1 MIPRLMK
8 LMRGNMKKQNNK
20 GFTLIELLV
29 VVAIIGILAAVGTVA
44 YSGYTSAAKKSVI
57 KNNHAAINKFI
68 IAELTMCMVDNDHKV
83 LVLYD
88 DDYLNCYSIFDNDVT
103 KVNAHI
109 LEYVEENYDNV
120 FGKNKT
126 LANRGTMH
134 NSLCRQSGL
143 SANSLHEVGTH
154 TLAVI
159 KYNNSDP
166 FFIIDSCIEA
176 GERPLRSETTI
187 NN

>member
-1 MIPRLMK
+1 MK
-8 LMRGNMKKQNNK
+8 RN

-57 KNNHAAINKFI
+57 KNNHAAINKFVV
-68 IAELTMCMVDNDHKV
+68 AELTMCMVDTSHKV

-88 DDYLNCYSIFDNDVT
+88 NDYLNCYSVFDNDVT

-134 NSLCRQSGL
+134 NSLCRESGL
-143 SANSLHEVGTH
+143 SANSLHEIGTH
-154 TLAVI
+154 TLGVI
-159 KYNNSDP
+159 KYNNTDP
-166 FFIIDSCIEA
+166 FFIIDSCVEV
-176 GERPLRSETTI
+176 GEKPLRNQTTI

>member
-1 MIPRLMK
+1 MK
-8 LMRGNMKKQNNK
+8 RN

-57 KNNHAAINKFI
+57 KNNHAAINKFV
-68 IAELTMCMVDNDHKV
+68 IAELTMCMVDTSHKV

-88 DDYLNCYSIFDNDVT
+88 NDYLNCYSVFDNDVT

-134 NSLCRQSGL
+134 NSLCRESGL
-143 SANSLHEVGTH
+143 SANSLHEIGTH
-154 TLAVI
+154 TLGVI
-159 KYNNSDP
+159 KYNNTDP
-166 FFIIDSCIEA
+166 FFIIDSCVEV
-176 GERPLRSETTI
+176 GEKPLRNQTTI

>member
-1 MIPRLMK
+1 
-8 LMRGNMKKQNNK
+8 MKKDNK

-44 YSGYTSAAKKSVI
+44 YNGYTTAAKKSVI
-57 KNNHAAINKFI
+57 KNNHGAINKFV
-68 IAELTMCMVDNDHKV
+68 IAELTMCMVDSDKEV
-83 LVLYD
+83 LKLQDSTYIDCYD
-88 DDYLNCYSIFDNDVT
+88 VYGNLDVT

-109 LEYVEENYDNV
+109 LKYVEANYDNV

-134 NSLCRQSGL
+134 NSLCRESGL

-154 TLAVI
+154 TLGVL
-159 KYNNSDP
+159 KYNNMDP
-166 FFIIDSCIEA
+166 FFIIDSCVEA
-176 GERPLRSETTI
+176 GEKPLRNQTTI

>member
-1 MIPRLMK
+1 MK
-8 LMRGNMKKQNNK
+8 RN

-57 KNNHAAINKFI
+57 KKNHAAINKFVV
-68 IAELTMCMVDNDHKV
+68 AELTMCMVNDNHKV

-88 DDYLNCYSIFDNDVT
+88 NDYLNCYSIFDNDVT

-134 NSLCRQSGL
+134 NSLCRESGL
-143 SANSLHEVGTH
+143 SANSLHEIGTH

-159 KYNNSDP
+159 KYNNTDP
-166 FFIIDSCIEA
+166 FFIIDSCVEV
-176 GERPLRSETTI
+176 GEKPLRNQTTI

>member
-1 MIPRLMK
+1 MK
-8 LMRGNMKKQNNK
+8 RN

-57 KNNHAAINKFI
+57 KNNHAAINKFV
-68 IAELTMCMVDNDHKV
+68 IAELTMCMVDDNHKV

-88 DDYLNCYSIFDNDVT
+88 NDYLNCYSVFDNDVT

-143 SANSLHEVGTH
+143 SANSLHEIGTH
-154 TLAVI
+154 TLGVI
-159 KYNNSDP
+159 KYNNTDP
-166 FFIIDSCIEA
+166 FFIIDSCVEV
-176 GERPLRSETTI
+176 GEKPLRNKTTI

>member
-1 MIPRLMK
+1 MK
-8 LMRGNMKKQNNK
+8 RN

-57 KNNHAAINKFI
+57 KNNHAAINKFV
-68 IAELTMCMVDNDHKV
+68 IAELTMCMVDDNHKV

-88 DDYLNCYSIFDNDVT
+88 NDYLNCYSVFDNDVT

-134 NSLCRQSGL
+134 NSLCRESGL
-143 SANSLHEVGTH
+143 SANSLHEIGTH

-159 KYNNSDP
+159 KYNNTDP
-166 FFIIDSCIEA
+166 FFIIDSCVEV
-176 GERPLRSETTI
+176 GEKPLRNQTTI

>member
-1 MIPRLMK
+1 
-8 LMRGNMKKQNNK
+8 MKKQNNK

-68 IAELTMCMVDNDHKV
+68 IAELTMCMVDDNHKV

-103 KVNAHI
+103 KINAHI

-134 NSLCRQSGL
+134 NSLCRESGL

-154 TLAVI
+154 TLGVL

-166 FFIIDSCIEA
+166 FFIIDSCVEA
-176 GERPLRSETTI
+176 GARPLRNQTTI

>member
-1 MIPRLMK
+1 
-8 LMRGNMKKQNNK
+8 MKKRNNK

-57 KNNHAAINKFI
+57 KNNHAAINKFV
-68 IAELTMCMVDNDHKV
+68 IAELTMCMVDDNHKV

-88 DDYLNCYSIFDNDVT
+88 NDYLNCYSVFDNDVT

-143 SANSLHEVGTH
+143 SANSLHEIGTH
-154 TLAVI
+154 TLGVI
-159 KYNNSDP
+159 KYNNTDP
-166 FFIIDSCIEA
+166 FFIIDSCVEV
-176 GERPLRSETTI
+176 GEKPLRNQTTI

>member
-1 MIPRLMK
+1 MK
-8 LMRGNMKKQNNK
+8 RN

-57 KNNHAAINKFI
+57 KNNHAAINKFV
-68 IAELTMCMVDNDHKV
+68 IAELTMCMVDDNHKV
-83 LVLYD
+83 LVLKD
-88 DDYLNCYSIFDNDVT
+88 NDYLNCYSVSNLDLT

-126 LANRGTMH
+126 LANRGQMH

-143 SANSLHEVGTH
+143 SANALHEVGTH
-154 TLAVI
+154 TLAI
-159 KYNNSDP
+159 MKYNWSDP
-166 FFIIDSCIEA
+166 WFQIDSCVEV
-176 GERPLRSETTI
+176 GERPLRNKTTI

>member
-1 MIPRLMK
+1 MK
-8 LMRGNMKKQNNK
+8 RN

-57 KNNHAAINKFI
+57 KNNHAAINKFV
-68 IAELTMCMVDNDHKV
+68 IAELTMCMVDDNHKV

-88 DDYLNCYSIFDNDVT
+88 NDYLNCYSVFDNDVT

-109 LEYVEENYDNV
+109 LEYVEANYDNV

-143 SANSLHEVGTH
+143 SANSLHEIGTH
-154 TLAVI
+154 TLGVI
-159 KYNNSDP
+159 KYNNTDP
-166 FFIIDSCIEA
+166 FFIIDSCVEV
-176 GERPLRSETTI
+176 GEKPLRNQTTI

>member
-1 MIPRLMK
+1 MK
-8 LMRGNMKKQNNK
+8 RN

-57 KNNHAAINKFI
+57 KNNHAAINKFVL
-68 IAELTMCMVDNDHKV
+68 AELTMCMVDNNHKV

-103 KVNAHI
+103 KINAHI

-134 NSLCRQSGL
+134 NSLCKESGL

-154 TLAVI
+154 TLGVM

-166 FFIIDSCIEA
+166 FFIIDSCVEA
-176 GERPLRSETTI
+176 GAKPLRNQTTI

>member
-1 MIPRLMK
+1 MINHVRI
-8 LMRGNMKKQNNK
+8 RNIK

-57 KNNHAAINKFI
+57 KNNHAAINKFV
-68 IAELTMCMVDNDHKV
+68 IAELTMCMVDDNHKV

-88 DDYLNCYSIFDNDVT
+88 NDYLNCYSVFDNDVT

-154 TLAVI
+154 TLGVM
-159 KYNNSDP
+159 KYNNMDP
-166 FFIIDSCIEA
+166 FFIIDSCVEV
-176 GERPLRSETTI
+176 GEKPLRNKTII

>member
-1 MIPRLMK
+1 
-8 LMRGNMKKQNNK
+8 MKKQNNK

-57 KNNHAAINKFI
+57 KNNHAAINKFV
-68 IAELTMCMVDNDHKV
+68 IAELTMCMVDDSHKV

-88 DDYLNCYSIFDNDVT
+88 DDYLNCYSVSNLDLA

-120 FGKNKT
+120 FGKNKA
-126 LANRGTMH
+126 LANRGQMH
-134 NSLCRQSGL
+134 NSLCRESGL
-143 SANSLHEVGTH
+143 SDNALHEVGTH
-154 TLAVI
+154 TLAI
-159 KYNNSDP
+159 MKYNWSEP
-166 FFIIDSCIEA
+166 WFQIDSCVEV
-176 GERPLRSETTI
+176 GKKPLRSKTTI
-187 NN
+187 DN

>member
-1 MIPRLMK
+1 MK
-8 LMRGNMKKQNNK
+8 RN

-57 KNNHAAINKFI
+57 KNNHAAINKFV
-68 IAELTMCMVDNDHKV
+68 IAELTMCMVDDNHKV

-88 DDYLNCYSIFDNDVT
+88 NDYLNCYSVFDNDVT

-143 SANSLHEVGTH
+143 SANSLHEIGTH
-154 TLAVI
+154 TLGVI
-159 KYNNSDP
+159 KYNNTEP
-166 FFIIDSCIEA
+166 FFIIDSCVEV
-176 GERPLRSETTI
+176 GEKPLRNQTTI

>member
-1 MIPRLMK
+1 MK
-8 LMRGNMKKQNNK
+8 RN

-57 KNNHAAINKFI
+57 KNNHAAINKFV
-68 IAELTMCMVDNDHKV
+68 IAELTMCMVDDNHKV

-88 DDYLNCYSIFDNDVT
+88 NDYLNCYSVFDNDVT

-134 NSLCRQSGL
+134 NSLCRESGL
-143 SANSLHEVGTH
+143 SANSCLLYT
-154 TLAVI
+154 
-159 KYNNSDP
+159 SDAA
-166 FFIIDSCIEA
+166 DE
-176 GERPLRSETTI
+176 
-187 NN
+187 

>member
-1 MIPRLMK
+1 
-8 LMRGNMKKQNNK
+8 MKKQNNK

-57 KNNHAAINKFI
+57 KNNHAAINKFVL
-68 IAELTMCMVDNDHKV
+68 AELTMCMVNDNHKV

-88 DDYLNCYSIFDNDVT
+88 NDYLNCYSIFDNDVT
-103 KVNAHI
+103 KINAHL

-120 FGKNKT
+120 FGKDKT
-126 LANRGTMH
+126 LANRGQMH

-154 TLAVI
+154 TLAVM

-166 FFIIDSCIEA
+166 FFIIDSCVEE
-176 GERPLRSETTI
+176 GKKPLRNKTTI

>member
-1 MIPRLMK
+1 MK
-8 LMRGNMKKQNNK
+8 RN

-57 KNNHAAINKFI
+57 KNNHAAINKFV
-68 IAELTMCMVDNDHKV
+68 IAELTMCMVDDNHKV

-88 DDYLNCYSIFDNDVT
+88 NDYLNCYSVFDNDVT

-109 LEYVEENYDNV
+109 LEYVEANYDNV

-143 SANSLHEVGTH
+143 SANSLHEIGTH
-154 TLAVI
+154 TLGVI
-159 KYNNSDP
+159 KYNNTDP
-166 FFIIDSCIEA
+166 FFIIDSCVEV
-176 GERPLRSETTI
+176 GEKPLRNKTTI

>member
-1 MIPRLMK
+1 
-8 LMRGNMKKQNNK
+8 MKKNNK

-44 YSGYTSAAKKSVI
+44 YNGYTTAAKKSVI
-57 KNNHAAINKFI
+57 KNNHAAINKFV
-68 IAELTMCMVDNDHKV
+68 IAELTMCMVDDNHKV

-88 DDYLNCYSIFDNDVT
+88 NDYLNCYSVFDNDVT

-134 NSLCRQSGL
+134 NSLCKQSGL
-143 SANSLHEVGTH
+143 SSNALHEVGTH
-154 TLAVI
+154 TLAIV

-166 FFIIDSCIEA
+166 FFIIDSCVEA
-176 GERPLRSETTI
+176 GEKPLRNQTTI

>member
-1 MIPRLMK
+1 
-8 LMRGNMKKQNNK
+8 MKKQNNK

-57 KNNHAAINKFI
+57 KNNHAAINKFVL
-68 IAELTMCMVDNDHKV
+68 AELTMCMVNNNHKV

-103 KVNAHI
+103 KINAHI

-120 FGKNKT
+120 FGKDKT
-126 LANRGTMH
+126 LANRGQMH
-134 NSLCRQSGL
+134 NSLCRESGL
-143 SANSLHEVGTH
+143 SSNSLHEVGTH
-154 TLAVI
+154 TLAVM

-166 FFIIDSCIEA
+166 FFIIDSCVEE
-176 GERPLRSETTI
+176 GKKPLRNKTTI

>member
-1 MIPRLMK
+1 MK
-8 LMRGNMKKQNNK
+8 RN

-57 KNNHAAINKFI
+57 KNNHAAINKFV
-68 IAELTMCMVDNDHKV
+68 IAELTMCMVDDNHKV

-88 DDYLNCYSIFDNDVT
+88 NDYLNCYSVFDNDVT

-120 FGKNKT
+120 FGKDKT
-126 LANRGTMH
+126 LANRGQMH

-154 TLAVI
+154 TLAVM

-166 FFIIDSCIEA
+166 FFIIDSCVEV
-176 GERPLRSETTI
+176 GEKPLRNQTTI

>member
-1 MIPRLMK
+1 MIR
-8 LMRGNMKKQNNK
+8 N

-57 KNNHAAINKFI
+57 KNNHAAINKFV
-68 IAELTMCMVDNDHKV
+68 IAELTMCMVDDNHKV

-88 DDYLNCYSIFDNDVT
+88 NDYLNCYSVFDNDVT

-134 NSLCRQSGL
+134 NSLCRESGL
-143 SANSLHEVGTH
+143 SANSLHEIGTH

-159 KYNNSDP
+159 KYNNTDP
-166 FFIIDSCIEA
+166 FFIIDSCVEV
-176 GERPLRSETTI
+176 GEKPLRNQTTI

>member
-1 MIPRLMK
+1 
-8 LMRGNMKKQNNK
+8 MKKQNNK

-44 YSGYTSAAKKSVI
+44 YNGYTSAAKKSVI

-68 IAELTMCMVDNDHKV
+68 IAELTMCMVDDNHKV

-103 KVNAHI
+103 KINAHI

-134 NSLCRQSGL
+134 NSLCRESGL

-154 TLAVI
+154 TLGVM

-166 FFIIDSCIEA
+166 FFIIDSCVEA
-176 GERPLRSETTI
+176 GARPLRNQTTI

>member
-1 MIPRLMK
+1 
-8 LMRGNMKKQNNK
+8 MKKQNNK

-57 KNNHAAINKFI
+57 KNNHAAINKFVL
-68 IAELTMCMVDNDHKV
+68 AELTMCMVNDNHKV

-88 DDYLNCYSIFDNDVT
+88 NDYLNCYSIFDNDVT
-103 KVNAHI
+103 KINAHL

-120 FGKNKT
+120 FGKDKT
-126 LANRGTMH
+126 LANRGQMH

-154 TLAVI
+154 TLAVM

-166 FFIIDSCIEA
+166 FFIIDSCVEA
-176 GERPLRSETTI
+176 GMKPLRSKTI
-187 NN
+187 LNN

>member
-1 MIPRLMK
+1 MINHFRI
-8 LMRGNMKKQNNK
+8 RNNK

-57 KNNHAAINKFI
+57 KNNHAAINKFV
-68 IAELTMCMVDNDHKV
+68 IAELTMCMVDDNHKV

-88 DDYLNCYSIFDNDVT
+88 NDYLNCYSVFDNDVT

-143 SANSLHEVGTH
+143 SANSLHEIGTH
-154 TLAVI
+154 TLGVI
-159 KYNNSDP
+159 KYNNTEP
-166 FFIIDSCIEA
+166 FFIIDSCVEV
-176 GERPLRSETTI
+176 GEKPLRNQTTI

>member
-1 MIPRLMK
+1 
-8 LMRGNMKKQNNK
+8 MKKQNNK

-57 KNNHAAINKFI
+57 KNNHAAINKFVL
-68 IAELTMCMVDNDHKV
+68 AELTMCMVDDNHKV

-103 KVNAHI
+103 KINAHI

-134 NSLCRQSGL
+134 NSLCRESGL

-154 TLAVI
+154 TLGVL

-166 FFIIDSCIEA
+166 FFIIDSCVEA
-176 GERPLRSETTI
+176 GARPLRNETII

>member
-1 MIPRLMK
+1 MK
-8 LMRGNMKKQNNK
+8 RN

-57 KNNHAAINKFI
+57 KNNHAAINKFVT
-68 IAELTMCMVDNDHKV
+68 AELTMCIVDSDKEV
-83 LVLYD
+83 LKLEDNTFIDCYD
-88 DDYLNCYSIFDNDVT
+88 VYVDLDVT

-109 LEYVEENYDNV
+109 LKYVDAKYDNV
-120 FGKNKT
+120 YGKDKP
-126 LANRGTMH
+126 LVNRGQMH

-143 SANSLHEVGTH
+143 SANGMHEVGTH
-154 TLAVI
+154 TLGI
-159 KYNNSDP
+159 MKYNWTDP
-166 FFIIDSCIEA
+166 WFQIDSCVEV
-176 GERPLRSETTI
+176 GGKPLRNKTTI

>member
-1 MIPRLMK
+1 
-8 LMRGNMKKQNNK
+8 MKKQNNK

-57 KNNHAAINKFI
+57 KNNHAAINKFV
-68 IAELTMCMVDNDHKV
+68 IAELTMCMVDSDKEV
-83 LVLYD
+83 LKLQD
-88 DDYLNCYSIFDNDVT
+88 NDYLNCYSVFDNDVT

-120 FGKNKT
+120 FGKNKA
-126 LANRGTMH
+126 LANRGQMH
-134 NSLCRQSGL
+134 NSLCRESGL
-143 SANSLHEVGTH
+143 SDNALHEVGTH
-154 TLAVI
+154 TLAI
-159 KYNNSDP
+159 MKYNWSDP
-166 FFIIDSCIEA
+166 WFQIDSCVEV
-176 GERPLRSETTI
+176 GERPLRNKTTI

>member
-1 MIPRLMK
+1 
-8 LMRGNMKKQNNK
+8 MKKQNNK

-57 KNNHAAINKFI
+57 KNNHAAINKFVL
-68 IAELTMCMVDNDHKV
+68 AELTMCMVDDNHKV

-120 FGKNKT
+120 FGKDKT

-134 NSLCRQSGL
+134 NSLCRKSGL

-159 KYNNSDP
+159 KYNNTDP

>member
-1 MIPRLMK
+1 MK
-8 LMRGNMKKQNNK
+8 RN

-57 KNNHAAINKFI
+57 KKNHAAINKFV
-68 IAELTMCMVDNDHKV
+68 IAELTMCMVDDNHKV

-88 DDYLNCYSIFDNDVT
+88 NDYLNCYSVFDNDVT

-120 FGKNKT
+120 FGKDKT
-126 LANRGTMH
+126 LANRGQMH

-143 SANSLHEVGTH
+143 SANSLHEIGTH
-154 TLAVI
+154 TLGVI
-159 KYNNSDP
+159 KYNNTDP
-166 FFIIDSCIEA
+166 FFIIDSCVEV
-176 GERPLRSETTI
+176 GEKPLRNQTTI

>member
-1 MIPRLMK
+1 MK
-8 LMRGNMKKQNNK
+8 RN

-57 KNNHAAINKFI
+57 KNNHAAINKFV
-68 IAELTMCMVDNDHKV
+68 IAELTMCMVNDNHKV

-103 KVNAHI
+103 KINAHI
-109 LEYVEENYDNV
+109 LEYVEENYVNV
-120 FGKNKT
+120 FGKDKT

-134 NSLCRQSGL
+134 NSLCRESGL

-154 TLAVI
+154 TLGVM

-166 FFIIDSCIEA
+166 FFIIDSCVEA
-176 GERPLRSETTI
+176 GEKPLRNQTTI

>member
-1 MIPRLMK
+1 
-8 LMRGNMKKQNNK
+8 MKKQNNK

-57 KNNHAAINKFI
+57 KNNHAAINKFVL
-68 IAELTMCMVDNDHKV
+68 AELTMCMVDDSHKV

-88 DDYLNCYSIFDNDVT
+88 DDYLNCYSVSDLDLA

-120 FGKNKT
+120 FGKNKA
-126 LANRGTMH
+126 LANRGQMH
-134 NSLCRQSGL
+134 NSLCRESGL
-143 SANSLHEVGTH
+143 SDNALHEVGTH
-154 TLAVI
+154 TLAI
-159 KYNNSDP
+159 MKYNWSEP
-166 FFIIDSCIEA
+166 WFQIDSCVEV
-176 GERPLRSETTI
+176 GKKPLRSKTTI
-187 NN
+187 DN

>member
-1 MIPRLMK
+1 
-8 LMRGNMKKQNNK
+8 MKKQNNK

-57 KNNHAAINKFI
+57 KNNHAAINKFVL
-68 IAELTMCMVDNDHKV
+68 AELTMCMVDNNHKV

-103 KVNAHI
+103 KINAHI

-120 FGKNKT
+120 FGKDKT
-126 LANRGTMH
+126 LANRGQMH
-134 NSLCRQSGL
+134 NSLCRESGL

-154 TLAVI
+154 TLAVM

-166 FFIIDSCIEA
+166 FFIIDSCVEA
-176 GERPLRSETTI
+176 GARSR
-187 NN
+187 

>member
-1 MIPRLMK
+1 
-8 LMRGNMKKQNNK
+8 MKKQNNK

-57 KNNHAAINKFI
+57 KNNHAAINKFVL
-68 IAELTMCMVDNDHKV
+68 AELTMCMVDDSHKV

-88 DDYLNCYSIFDNDVT
+88 DDYLNCYSVSNLDLA

-120 FGKNKT
+120 FGKNKA
-126 LANRGTMH
+126 LANRGQMH
-134 NSLCRQSGL
+134 NSLCRESGL
-143 SANSLHEVGTH
+143 SDNALHEVGTH
-154 TLAVI
+154 TLAI
-159 KYNNSDP
+159 MKYNWSEP
-166 FFIIDSCIEA
+166 WFQIDSCVEA
-176 GERPLRSETTI
+176 GKKPLRSKTTI
-187 NN
+187 DN

>member
-1 MIPRLMK
+1 MK
-8 LMRGNMKKQNNK
+8 RN

-57 KNNHAAINKFI
+57 KNNHAAINKFV
-68 IAELTMCMVDNDHKV
+68 IAELTMCMVDDNHKV

-88 DDYLNCYSIFDNDVT
+88 NDYLNCYSVFDNDVT

-109 LEYVEENYDNV
+109 LEYVEANYDNV

-143 SANSLHEVGTH
+143 SANSLHEIGTH
-154 TLAVI
+154 TLGVI
-159 KYNNSDP
+159 K
-166 FFIIDSCIEA
+166 
-176 GERPLRSETTI
+176 
-187 NN
+187 

>member
-1 MIPRLMK
+1 MK
-8 LMRGNMKKQNNK
+8 RN

-57 KNNHAAINKFI
+57 KKNHAAINKFVV
-68 IAELTMCMVDNDHKV
+68 AELTMCMVNDNHKV

-88 DDYLNCYSIFDNDVT
+88 NDYLNCYSIFDNDVT

-143 SANSLHEVGTH
+143 SANSLHEIGTH

-159 KYNNSDP
+159 KYNNTDP
-166 FFIIDSCIEA
+166 FFIIDSCVEA
-176 GERPLRSETTI
+176 GEKPLRSKTTI